1 MDVRFSPAMR
11 AALAGLFAMA
21 GAMGVGRFVYTPVL
35 PHMISEAA
43 LTASEAGLVAGAN
56 FLGYLLGA
64 LAASSSIFAP
74 HRRKWLFLALAAS
87 VATTA
92 LMAITGSLSS
102 MLGLRFLSGV
112 ASAFS
117 MIFVTALVL
126 AKLAE
131 ERRPGLIAWHFA
143 GVGLGI
149 AGSAALVSILS
160 AWQVPWQQ
168 MWLAAGAIALICWV
182 ALYFLLPATTVEPAR
197 NPLTA
202 STRRTITPDLALF
215 IAGYGFFG
223 FGYVITATFINAM
236 AKAEPALASIEPWI
250 WMIVGLSG
258 VPSIWL
264 WNQLAART
272 SVTFSYVV
280 ACLVEA
286 AGVCLSVVV
295 ISQVALV
302 ISAILLGGTFMAV
315 TALGLARARGMA
327 PQNAAGV
334 IAFMTASF
342 GLGQMIGPVL
352 AGYLFEHTGNLVAA
366 SFCATFALVA
376 AAALT
381 IISSNLASNANSPG

>member
-1 MDVRFSPAMR
+1 M
-11 AALAGLFAMA
+11 
-21 GAMGVGRFVYTPVL
+21 GRFVYTPLL
-35 PHMISEAA
+35 PHMIGEAA

-64 LAASSSIFAP
+64 LAASASIFAP
-74 HRRKWLFLALAAS
+74 HRRTWLFVALAGS

-92 LMAITGSLSS
+92 LMALASTLAA
-102 MLGLRFLSGV
+102 MLALRFLSGV

-131 ERRPGLIAWHFA
+131 DRRPGLIAWHFA

-149 AGSAALVSILS
+149 AGSAILVSLLS
-160 AWQVPWQQ
+160 QWQTHWQM
-168 MWLAAGAIALICWV
+168 MWLAAGIAALLCWL
-182 ALYFLLPATTVEPAR
+182 ALVLLLPPTTAEPVR
-197 NPLTA
+197 NRHSGSSGRWLT
-202 STRRTITPDLALF
+202 PPLALF

-236 AKAEPALASIEPWI
+236 AKAEPALSSIEPWI

-258 VPSIWL
+258 VPSVWL
-264 WNQLAART
+264 WNRLAAAT

-286 AGVCLSVVV
+286 AGVCLSVMV
-295 ISQVALV
+295 ISQAALV
-302 ISAILLGGTFMAV
+302 VSAVLLGGTFMAV

-327 PQNAAGV
+327 PDHAAGV

-352 AGYLFEHTGNLVAA
+352 AGYLFEYSGNLVAA
-366 SFCATFALVA
+366 SFCATFALLA

-381 IISSNLASNANSPG
+381 IVANRFPPKADQPG